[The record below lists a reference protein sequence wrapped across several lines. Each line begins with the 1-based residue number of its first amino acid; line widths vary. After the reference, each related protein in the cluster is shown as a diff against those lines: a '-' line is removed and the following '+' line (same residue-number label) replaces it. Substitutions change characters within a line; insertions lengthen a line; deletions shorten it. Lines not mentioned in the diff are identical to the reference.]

1 MLVNRYPVAL
11 DCPKM
16 PQLYTLYIYMFTYFD
31 RKTILGKAFQSE
43 IDVANNGNL
52 TITFVAGCCIMSR
65 ILEKLVQNLLEI
77 REDKKCHRK
86 KNRRKES
93 SVEINVCDNSSPL
106 YGPLILQV

>member
-11 DCPKM
+11 NCPKM
-16 PQLYTLYIYMFTYFD
+16 PQLYTLHICLHISVGRLFWGKYFNQ
-31 RKTILGKAFQSE
+31 KLMSQIME
-43 IDVANNGNL
+43 IL
-52 TITFVAGCCIMSR
+52 TIILVAGCCIMSR
-65 ILEKLVQNLLEI
+65 ILEKLVQNLLEV

-93 SVEINVCDNSSPL
+93 SVEINVCNSSSPV